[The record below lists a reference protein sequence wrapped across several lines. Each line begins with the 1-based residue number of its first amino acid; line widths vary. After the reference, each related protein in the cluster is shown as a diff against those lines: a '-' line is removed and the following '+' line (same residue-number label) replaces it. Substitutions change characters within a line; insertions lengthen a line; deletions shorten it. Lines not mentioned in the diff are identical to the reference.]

1 MQSINQPT
9 NTVTSAWLWR
19 TAAMDLAFVGGA
31 CLVPTLSHLTTLPL
45 YQLNPMLLMLLA
57 SLLLVR
63 GNRIGRIDLRSA
75 NALLLAVAM
84 PVVSMVA
91 VGMPTPAKA
100 LCMAAELT
108 AVAGLYS
115 LLEDRMPAQ
124 RWAHFGLMI
133 AAIVAGKG
141 VYYALKALLL
151 APAALVGTPLPVQ
164 ALAALAAALLF
175 ALLLPKRRC

>member
-31 CLVPTLSHLTTLPL
+31 CLVPTLSHLTALPL

-57 SLLLVR
+57 SRLLVR
-63 GNRIGRIDLRSA
+63 GNRIGRLDLRSA
-75 NALLLAVAM
+75 NALLLAVA
-84 PVVSMVA
+84 
-91 VGMPTPAKA
+91 MPTPAKA

-164 ALAALAAALLF
+164 ALAALGAALLF